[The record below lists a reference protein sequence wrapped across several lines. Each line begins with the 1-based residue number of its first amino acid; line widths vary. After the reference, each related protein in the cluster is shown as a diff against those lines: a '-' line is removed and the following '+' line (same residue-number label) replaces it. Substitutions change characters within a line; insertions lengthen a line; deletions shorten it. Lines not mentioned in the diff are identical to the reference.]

1 MRTTDIEYRWKDA
14 ETFPSETATVCIVNS
29 AEEYYRMSADED
41 FDARI
46 MYYFMNEQEFLDAFD
61 KDNDCS
67 EFTIIR
73 EID

>member
-1 MRTTDIEYRWKDA
+1 MRITDIEYQWK
-14 ETFPSETATVCIVNS
+14 EPNFPTETATVCVVNS
-29 AEEYYRMSADED
+29 AEEYYRLSQDEA
-41 FDARI
+41 FDTRI
-46 MYYFMNEQEFLDAFD
+46 FFYFMDEEEFRLAFD